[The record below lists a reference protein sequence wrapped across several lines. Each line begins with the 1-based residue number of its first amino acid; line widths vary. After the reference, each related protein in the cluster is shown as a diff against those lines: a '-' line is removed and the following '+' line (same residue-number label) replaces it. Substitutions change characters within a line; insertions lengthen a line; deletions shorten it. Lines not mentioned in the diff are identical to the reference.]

1 MSDGLDLG
9 EAADYI
15 LAERPGLD
23 EDAVWAVLNELGAPP
38 EKSQDKIALELIA
51 RARPDVRARTPSGS
65 SPSGAPTPS
74 WSRAP
79 TGTTSRTEV
88 RAAGTPGVPLH

>member
-51 RARPDVRARTPSGS
+51 RARPDVRRKDAKRVIAEWRAYAELEQ
-65 SPSGAPTPS
+65 SPD
-74 WSRAP
+74 WDDL
-79 TGTTSRTEV
+79 ED
-88 RAAGTPGVPLH
+88 

>member
-51 RARPDVRARTPSGS
+51 RARPDIRRKDAKRVIAEWRAYAELEE
-65 SPSGAPTPS
+65 SPD
-74 WSRAP
+74 WDD
-79 TGTTSRTEV
+79 ED
-88 RAAGTPGVPLH
+88 